1 MEKLIVKLKEELSDV
16 YEKLTKLEVFID
28 EKPKNTKVTSEH
40 SKLLY
45 EQKKILEDYYDIL
58 EERIYLVEHPS

>member
-1 MEKLIVKLKEELSDV
+1 MEKLIVKLKEELSDA
-16 YEKLTKLEVFID
+16 YEKLNRLEVFID

-40 SKLLY
+40 AKLLQ